1 MAKVQKFTEE
11 ELKSIT
17 EIRDTNAQITS
28 ELGQIELQLFLLDEQ
43 LKEFNDYKSNLQIQ
57 FKNLQTTESELVQSL
72 NEKYGKGTVDINT
85 GEFVPEN

>member
-28 ELGQIELQLFLLDEQ
+28 ELGQVELQLFLLDEQ

-85 GEFVPEN
+85 GEFVSEN

>member
-85 GEFVPEN
+85 GEFVSEN

>member
-85 GEFVPEN
+85 GEFIPQN